1 MSNSVQLPQDVSRLI
16 PSFYAKADLHD
27 SSLKCPKELD
37 DEEDDLGCTS
47 FSFKGEVELG
57 SEDKCDEDGNFSDGE
72 GVETAANSRVTST
85 PFDPAQSG
93 RRRRR
98 RQFTGREFPDG
109 AFYGYGRHRAGG
121 EICEHTL

>member
-1 MSNSVQLPQDVSRLI
+1 MSNSVHSHPQDVSRLI

-27 SSLKCPKELD
+27 SSLKCPKFD

-47 FSFKGEVELG
+47 FKEEVELRCEG
-57 SEDKCDEDGNFSDGE
+57 KGDEDGNFSDGE
-72 GVETAANSRVTST
+72 GAESAANSCQVTST
-85 PFDPAQSG
+85 PFEPAQSR

-121 EICEHTL
+121 EVCEYT